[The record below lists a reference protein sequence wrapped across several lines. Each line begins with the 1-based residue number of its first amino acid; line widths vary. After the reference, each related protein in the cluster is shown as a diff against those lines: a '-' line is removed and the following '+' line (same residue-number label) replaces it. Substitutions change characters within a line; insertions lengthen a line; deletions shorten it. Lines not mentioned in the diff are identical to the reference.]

1 VDFWQTVRVV
11 GRRWYI
17 AVPVFLVVLGVAGL
31 IAVQTPHDYE
41 STGTV
46 VLTEPDPAAA
56 AADRSLGHNDVANPL
71 LSFADSLSTDSELL
85 AQSLNSPDAVQALR
99 ARGGTASYTASDGK
113 LNGPF
118 IVVVAD
124 ARDPG
129 PAQGTVALALRY
141 VREQLVAR
149 QKALGAPVASYI
161 VVKDVVTPTTPAPKL
176 GGRSRFL
183 GTMLVI
189 AVAAS
194 LCCTYGFDRYRRR
207 RTRAR
212 AAVA

>member
-11 GRRWYI
+11 GRRWYV

-31 IAVQTPHDYE
+31 IAMNTPHDYE

-56 AADRSLGHNDVANPL
+56 AADRSLGHNEVANPL
-71 LSFADSLSTDSELL
+71 LSFADSLTTDSELL
-85 AQSLNSPDAVQALR
+85 AQSLNSPGAIQALR
-99 ARGGTASYTASDGK
+99 ARGGTATYTASDGALK
-113 LNGPF
+113 GPF

-124 ARDPG
+124 AKDPG
-129 PAQGTVALALRY
+129 PVQGTVSLALTY

-149 QKALGAPVASYI
+149 QKALGAPVSSYI
-161 VVKDVVTPTTPAPKL
+161 VVKDVVAPTTPAPKI
-176 GGRSRFL
+176 GGKSRFL
-183 GTMLVI
+183 GTMVVI
-189 AVAAS
+189 ALATS

-207 RTRAR
+207 RVRT
-212 AAVA
+212 AVS